1 MKILL
6 TVEFYWPHVGGAEE
20 VSRRIAEGLAARGHD
35 VHVATG
41 RDAGRK
47 SQCHNGVSIHEFAVG
62 GNEVKGLN
70 GDVSAYRDFLRSF
83 ECDVV
88 VNYAAQSWATDIA
101 MQELGHL
108 KARRTVLAACG
119 YSGLS
124 SPARRLIYRDY
135 FARLPE
141 RLRQYDL
148 VIYHAEHFRDAE
160 FGRHHG
166 IAHYKVIGN
175 GVKVKEFAL
184 PRGRFRRA
192 HELGDR
198 PLLVNVS
205 NHYLLK
211 GHDRFLR
218 LALSLRGHASAFL
231 LGRNAAPAWQNCYPV
246 CVAAGAAGLFGVLD
260 GARGTVVSAIR
271 DADLVVFT
279 SRSEVA
285 PLVLLEAAAAETPWV
300 SFDVGN
306 ARELAGGRV
315 VTTEAQLS
323 DTVRGLL
330 DDAAERERLAAEGL
344 RFAQEHD
351 WSRKIDAYEEAL
363 TDLVTERPGLAL
375 AA

>member
-1 MKILL
+1 MKVLL

-41 RDAGRK
+41 KDPGRK

-62 GNEVKGLN
+62 GNEVKGLS
-70 GDVSAYRDFLRSF
+70 GDVNAYRAFLRGF
-83 ECDVV
+83 ECDVL
-88 VNYAAQSWATDIA
+88 VNYAAQSWTTDIA
-101 MQELGHL
+101 MQELDRL
-108 KARRTVLAACG
+108 RARRTVLAACG

-124 SPARRLIYRDY
+124 TPLRRLVYRRY
-135 FARLPE
+135 FERLPQ

-148 VIYHAEHFRDAE
+148 VIYHAEHFRDAR
-160 FGRHHG
+160 FGRRHG
-166 IAHYKVIGN
+166 IGHYRVIGN
-175 GVKVKEFAL
+175 GVNVKEFAL

-198 PLLVNVS
+198 RLLINVS

-218 LALSLRGHASAFL
+218 LAHALRGRAAAFV
-231 LGRNAAPAWQNCYPV
+231 LGRNAAPAWQNCYPL
-246 CVAAGAAGLFGVLD
+246 CVAASAAGMFGVLD
-260 GARGTVVSAIR
+260 GARGTVVSAMR

-285 PLVLLEAAAAETPWV
+285 PLVLLEAAAAATPWV

-306 ARELAGGRV
+306 ARELAGGCV
-315 VTTEAQLS
+315 VTSQRELRQ
-323 DTVRGLL
+323 TVRALL
-330 DDAAERERLAAEGL
+330 DDPAERARLATEGL
-344 RFAQEHD
+344 AFAQEQD
-351 WSRKIDAYEEAL
+351 WSRKIDDYETAL
-363 TDLVTERPGLAL
+363 TDLLSQPRELAL